1 MALINQVIDFADDA
15 GKALLKDIAAS
26 TPDFVKTAVAMTPE
40 TRQSLDPAQF
50 ALVMRT
56 KEAHE
61 LKKFP
66 INDKANTW
74 MSCAYFQ
81 KTAEQLPYVAQ
92 KVAAT
97 NLRRAC
103 TIYGIEV
110 PELISKTASDAV
122 TTNRY
127 DEVLS
132 RHEDQQKVSIT
143 KTASD
148 GSEHFYALGERYPM
162 PSPEFVKKAAAYF
175 QHYHREFATAEDR
188 HEFASNVLA
197 RAKELGVEFEDTG
210 LRKYASSAYGDSVK
224 QHLRIRAEY
233 AAKNPEYAEAYVKL
247 ASKIDDVD
255 AETFAKT
262 LNLLDK
268 KAGMDRY
275 YDSKISDAFSATFG
289 NSFEKQ
295 AGYRWEDESSGLSI
309 DGKELKKMA
318 EQKHDRVKALFG
330 PSLADEMK
338 KHAVEIFESLP
349 KDAKETIVRLAKG
362 EL

>member
-1 MALINQVIDFADDA
+1 MSLINQVIDFSDDA
-15 GKALLKDIAAS
+15 GKALLKDIAA
-26 TPDFVKTAVAMTPE
+26 TAPEFVKTAVAMTPKA
-40 TRQSLDPAQF
+40 RDLLDPEQF

-56 KEAHE
+56 KEAQE
-61 LKKFP
+61 LRKFP
-66 INDKANTW
+66 ITDKASTW
-74 MSCAYFQ
+74 LSCAYFQ

-103 TIYGIEV
+103 SLYGIEV
-110 PELISKTASDAV
+110 PELISKTASDSV

-132 RHEDQQKVSIT
+132 RHEDRQKVQME

-148 GSEHFYALGERYPM
+148 GSKHFYALGERYPM
-162 PSPEFVKKAAAYF
+162 PSNEFVKKAAAYF
-175 QHYHREFATAEDR
+175 QHYHREFGSAEDR
-188 HEFASNVLA
+188 HEFAANVLA
-197 RAKELGVEFEDTG
+197 RAKELNVELEDVS
-210 LRKYASSAYGDSVK
+210 LRKYASNVYGDSVK

-233 AAKNPEYAEAYVKL
+233 AARNPEYAEAYVKL

-262 LNLLDK
+262 LSLLDK

-289 NSFEKQ
+289 NTFEKQ

-330 PSLADEMK
+330 TTLADEMK